1 MDTGLSFFKTIENWF
16 LAQGVSE
23 TGAYYLGILL
33 LAVGVLLL
41 AYITNFIAKRILLSI
56 VRVFVKKSRTKWD
69 DVLSERKVFDRLSHI
84 APALVIY
91 YLANVFPAGQET
103 IERVAIVYII
113 LIGVFVYDSF
123 LNAIIDIYRTYEISK
138 QKPIKGY
145 IQVVKIVTYIFVI
158 IFVIATLMDRSPLV
172 LLSGLGAMTA
182 IFMLIFKD
190 SILGLVAGIQL
201 SFNDM
206 VRIGDWIEMP
216 NFGADGDVVDI
227 TLNTVKV
234 QNWDKTISTIPAY
247 ALISNSFKNWRGM
260 DESGGRRIKRSLNI
274 DMNSIKFC
282 TEEMIER
289 FKKIQYLTAYIEKKK
304 EELIRYNKEQNID
317 SSTLVNGRH
326 MTNVGT
332 FRAYIQAYLRNH
344 PKIHKEMTFLIRQL
358 KPTETGLPIEIYVFS
373 NDQDWINYEGI
384 QADIF
389 DHLLAVAP
397 QFELRLFQ
405 NPSGSDFKNLGKTV
419 N

>member
-1 MDTGLSFFKTIENWF
+1 MTNGID
-16 LAQGVSE
+16 E
-23 TGAYYLGILL
+23 TGAYYLGVLF
-33 LAVGVLLL
+33 LAVGVLVL
-41 AYITNFIAKRILLSI
+41 AYMVNFFAKRILLSA
-56 VRVFVKKSRTKWD
+56 VKVFVKKSRTKWD
-69 DVLSERKVFDRLSHI
+69 DVLTERKVFDRLSHI

-91 YLANVFPAGQET
+91 YLANIFPTGQET
-103 IERVAIVYII
+103 IERLVIVYII
-113 LIGVFVYDSF
+113 LVGVLVYDSF
-123 LNAIIDIYRTYEISK
+123 LNAVIDIYRTYEISK

-158 IFVIATLMDRSPLV
+158 IFVISTLMDRSPLV

-182 IFMLIFKD
+182 ILMLIFKD

-216 NFGADGDVVDI
+216 QFGADGDVVDI
-227 TLNTVKV
+227 TLNTVMV

-247 ALISNSFKNWRGM
+247 AMISNSFKNWRGM
-260 DESGGRRIKRSLNI
+260 SDSGGRRIKRSLYI
-274 DMNSIKFC
+274 DLNSIKFC
-282 TEEMIER
+282 TEEMIVR
-289 FKKIQYLTAYIEKKK
+289 LKKIQYITDYIEKKK
-304 EELIRYNKEQNID
+304 EELTQYNKGQNID
-317 SSTLVNGRH
+317 DSTFVNGRH

-332 FRAYIQAYLRNH
+332 FRAYIRAYLRNH
-344 PKIHKEMTFLIRQL
+344 PKIHKKMTFLVRQL
-358 KPTETGLPIEIYVFS
+358 KLTETGLPIEIYVFS

-384 QADIF
+384 QSDIF

-397 QFELRLFQ
+397 EFDLRLFQ
-405 NPSGSDFKNLGKTV
+405 NPSGNDFRNFGKTV

>member
-1 MDTGLSFFKTIENWF
+1 MDSGLPVFQIIENWF
-16 LAQGVSE
+16 MTNGIDE
-23 TGAYYLGILL
+23 TGAYYLGVLF
-33 LAVGVLLL
+33 LAVGVLVL
-41 AYITNFIAKRILLSI
+41 AYMVNFFAKRILLSA
-56 VRVFVKKSRTKWD
+56 VKVFVKKSRTKWD
-69 DVLSERKVFDRLSHI
+69 DVLTERKVFDRLSHI

-91 YLANVFPAGQET
+91 YLANIFPTGQET
-103 IERVAIVYII
+103 IERLVIVYII
-113 LIGVFVYDSF
+113 LVGVLVYDSF
-123 LNAIIDIYRTYEISK
+123 LNAVIDIYRTYEISK

-158 IFVIATLMDRSPLV
+158 IFVISTLMDRSPLV

-182 IFMLIFKD
+182 ILMLIFKD

-216 NFGADGDVVDI
+216 QFGADGDVVDI
-227 TLNTVKV
+227 TLNTVMV

-247 ALISNSFKNWRGM
+247 AMISNSFKNWRGM
-260 DESGGRRIKRSLNI
+260 SDSGGRRIKRSLYI
-274 DMNSIKFC
+274 DLNSIKFC
-282 TEEMIER
+282 TEEMIVR
-289 FKKIQYLTAYIEKKK
+289 LKKIQYITDYIEKKK
-304 EELIRYNKEQNID
+304 EELTQYNKGQNID
-317 SSTLVNGRH
+317 DSTFVNGRH

-332 FRAYIQAYLRNH
+332 FRAYIRAYLRNH
-344 PKIHKEMTFLIRQL
+344 PKIHKKMTFLVRQL
-358 KPTETGLPIEIYVFS
+358 KLTETGLPIEIYVFS

-384 QADIF
+384 QSDIF

-397 QFELRLFQ
+397 EFDLRLFQ
-405 NPSGSDFKNLGKTV
+405 NPSGNDFRNFGKTV

>member
-1 MDTGLSFFKTIENWF
+1 MNNGLSIFQIIENWF
-16 LAQGVSE
+16 MTNGIDE
-23 TGAYYLGILL
+23 TGAYYLGVLF
-33 LAVGVLLL
+33 LAVGVFVL
-41 AYITNFIAKRILLSI
+41 AYMVNFFAKRILLSA
-56 VRVFVKKSRTKWD
+56 VRVFVKKSQTKWD
-69 DVLSERKVFDRLSHI
+69 DVLTERKVFDRLSHI

-91 YLANVFPAGQET
+91 YLANIFPIGQET
-103 IERVAIVYII
+103 IERLAIVYII
-113 LIGVFVYDSF
+113 LVGVFVYDSF
-123 LNAIIDIYRTYEISK
+123 LNAVIDIYRTYEISK

-145 IQVVKIVTYIFVI
+145 IQVVKIVTYVFVI
-158 IFVIATLMDRSPLV
+158 IFVISTLMDRSPLV

-182 IFMLIFKD
+182 ILMLIFKD

-216 NFGADGDVVDI
+216 QFGADGDVIDI
-227 TLNTVKV
+227 TLNTVMV

-260 DESGGRRIKRSLNI
+260 SESGGRRIKRSLYI
-274 DMNSIKFC
+274 DLNSIKFC
-282 TEEMIER
+282 TEEMIAR
-289 FKKIQYLTAYIEKKK
+289 FKKIQYITDYIEKKK
-304 EELIRYNKEQNID
+304 EELTQYNKGQNID
-317 SSTLVNGRH
+317 DSTFVNGRH

-332 FRAYIQAYLRNH
+332 FRAYIRAYLKNH
-344 PKIHKEMTFLIRQL
+344 PKIHKEMTFLVRQL

-384 QADIF
+384 QSDIF
-389 DHLLAVAP
+389 DHLLAVASE
-397 QFELRLFQ
+397 FELRLFQ
-405 NPSGSDFKNLGKTV
+405 NPAGNDFRNFGKTV

>member
-1 MDTGLSFFKTIENWF
+1 MDTHLSIFKIFENW
-16 LAQGVSE
+16 LLSQGIAES
-23 TGAYYLGILL
+23 GAYYLSILL
-33 LAVGVLLL
+33 LAVTVLLI
-41 AYITNFIAKRILLSI
+41 AFIANFIAKKILLSSAKI
-56 VRVFVKKSRTKWD
+56 FVRKSQTKWD
-69 DVLSERKVFDRLSHI
+69 DVFAERKVFDRLSHI

-91 YLANVFPAGQET
+91 YLADIFPAGQET
-103 IERVAIVYII
+103 IERLVFVYLI
-113 LIGVFVYDSF
+113 LIGVLVYDSF
-123 LNAIIDIYRTYEISK
+123 LNAVVDIYRTYEISK

-145 IQVVKIVTYIFVI
+145 IQVIKIVTYIFVI
-158 IFVIATLMDRSPLV
+158 VFVISTLMDRSPLI

-182 IFMLIFKD
+182 VLMLIFKD
-190 SILGLVAGIQL
+190 SILGLVAGVQL
-201 SFNDM
+201 SINDM

-227 TLNTVKV
+227 SLNTVKV

-260 DESGGRRIKRSLNI
+260 SESGGRRIKRSVNI

-289 FKKIQYLTAYIEKKK
+289 FKKIQYISDYIEKKK
-304 EELIRYNKEQNID
+304 DELAEYNKDYNID
-317 SSTLVNGRH
+317 GSTLANGRR

-344 PKIHKEMTFLIRQL
+344 PKIHKEMTFLVRQL

-397 QFELRLFQ
+397 EFELRLFQ
-405 NPSGSDFKNLGKTV
+405 NPSGNDFKNMGKMV